1 MLMTENSPKNTK
13 LCPTCGTR
21 ISEDATRCLVCG
33 AELSNGGAAAVPD
46 EKAVRGS
53 RMPQMT
59 LSLPVAL
66 LLLALF
72 LAIGAGIAYLALSS
86 SQDTAAA
93 STMTPTVTITATPSL
108 TPTPA
113 TPTPTYTPMPSP
125 TPLSYTVA
133 SGDTCLAIAARFEVS
148 VQSIVLLNNLPAACN
163 TLVQGQKLL
172 IPHPTPTPTPLATAT
187 LSPAEQEFENCDKVY
202 YTVEEYD
209 TLSSIAQ
216 NYNVPMEAIKEW
228 NGMVNNTVLAGLTI
242 IIPLCERPA
251 TPGPSPTPT
260 PPPPYPAPSLLL
272 PADGA
277 VFTLENSS
285 VTLQWA
291 SVGTLNNN
299 EAYRVTVEDITE
311 GEGRRLV
318 EEVTDT
324 TFAVPVSFRAQ
335 TDEPHI
341 YRWWVV
347 TVRQTGTDEG
357 GQIIWDTAGAVSDAR
372 VFTWVGQGSQSTP
385 EP

>member
-1 MLMTENSPKNTK
+1 MLMTENSPQNAK

-21 ISEDATRCLVCG
+21 VSEDAARCPVCG
-33 AELSNGGAAAVPD
+33 AEIDNGKDSLAPD

-53 RMPQMT
+53 RMPQIT

-66 LLLALF
+66 LLLAVF
-72 LAIGAGIAYLALSS
+72 LAVGAGMVYLATSGKS
-86 SQDTAAA
+86 AAA
-93 STMTPTVTITATPSL
+93 VET
-108 TPTPA
+108 TPTPTRTPTITPSPSPTPF
-113 TPTPTYTPMPSP
+113 TPTPTYTPLPSP

-163 TLVQGQKLL
+163 TLYPGQELL

-187 LSPAEQEFENCDKVY
+187 LSPAEKEFEDCEKVY
-202 YTVEEYD
+202 YTVSEND
-209 TLSSIAQ
+209 TLSSISQ
-216 NYNVPMEAIKEW
+216 NYNVPMDAIREW
-228 NGMVNNTVLAGLTI
+228 NGMVNNTVFAGLTI
-242 IIPLCERPA
+242 VIPLCERPA

-277 VFTLENSS
+277 VFTLENST

-291 SVGTLNNN
+291 SVGTLNSN
-299 EAYRVTVEDITE
+299 EAYRITVEDITE

-324 TFAVPVSFRAQ
+324 TFSVPVSFRAK
-335 TDEPHI
+335 TNEPHI

-347 TVRQTGTDEG
+347 TIRQTGTDESG
-357 GQIIWDTAGAVSDAR
+357 NIIWDTAGAVSDSR
-372 VFTWVGQGSQSTP
+372 VFTWVGETGEATP